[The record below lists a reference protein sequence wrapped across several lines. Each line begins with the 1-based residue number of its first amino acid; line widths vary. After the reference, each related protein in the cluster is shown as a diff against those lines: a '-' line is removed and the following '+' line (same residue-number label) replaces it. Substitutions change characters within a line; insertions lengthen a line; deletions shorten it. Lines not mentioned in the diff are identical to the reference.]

1 MYPLKNL
8 RRRSSRSILTILGVT
23 LAITLAVIM
32 FSISEGI
39 QNSTDEI
46 IVKSG
51 IDLIIAPKG
60 SNVLLATGEF
70 ENGRALAEN
79 ISNSHSGIR
88 YAYPVL
94 RETMFITANKTVNSE
109 DYPRVS
115 SVLAKGG
122 HAEVSEIF
130 RFADV
135 KEGEY
140 LPTLGDPFYQKET
153 SQDDLNFENFTHEIL
168 LNDILADYL
177 KVGLND
183 YVYLSDSL
191 PESMHEY
198 PSWLV
203 DHSTYFQVKGILYQ
217 SYEDEGEMSV
227 TVHLSELQYITG
239 KYVKDKADLILVD
252 LYQPDEAE
260 EIQEWLNNE
269 YENREKIS
277 TFTQDDIR
285 EDIAKITGALQGF
298 SQMVAI
304 ITAFVALPFIS
315 TIMMISVKERAREI
329 CVLRALGHS
338 KHTIFKLVL
347 AESVLICIISFFIGI
362 VLGYIGVEFVNSY
375 TLSVREGLPEGF
387 RVALLTPALALMAGG
402 VAVFIGVIAGLV
414 PAFWASRLNIVDTL
428 KSE

>member
-46 IVKSG
+46 IVQSG
-51 IDLIIAPKG
+51 IDLILAPKG

-70 ENGRALAEN
+70 EDGRALAED
-79 ISNSHSGIR
+79 IKNSHSGIR

-94 RETMFITANKTVNSE
+94 RENMFITANKTVDSE
-109 DYPRVS
+109 EYPRVS

-122 HAEVSEIF
+122 HAEVNEIF

-135 KEGEY
+135 KEGGY
-140 LPTLGDPFYQKET
+140 LPTPGDPFYQNDT
-153 SQDDLNFENFTHEIL
+153 NQDELNFNNFTHEIL

-177 KVGLND
+177 KVELND
-183 YVYLSDSL
+183 HVYLSDSL
-191 PESMHEY
+191 PESMPQY
-198 PSWLV
+198 LSWLT
-203 DHSTYFQVKGILYQ
+203 DQTTSFQVKGILYQ
-217 SYEDEGEMSV
+217 SYEDEGDMSV
-227 TVHLSELQYITG
+227 TVHLSELQFITG
-239 KYVKDKADLILVD
+239 KYVKDKSDLILVD

-304 ITAFVALPFIS
+304 VTTFVALLFIS
-315 TIMMISVKERAREI
+315 TIMMISVKERAKEI
-329 CVLRALGHS
+329 SVLRALGHS
-338 KHTIFKLVL
+338 KNTIFKLVL

-402 VAVFIGVIAGLV
+402 GAVLIGVVAGLV
-414 PAFWASRLNIVDTL
+414 PAFWATRLNIVDTL